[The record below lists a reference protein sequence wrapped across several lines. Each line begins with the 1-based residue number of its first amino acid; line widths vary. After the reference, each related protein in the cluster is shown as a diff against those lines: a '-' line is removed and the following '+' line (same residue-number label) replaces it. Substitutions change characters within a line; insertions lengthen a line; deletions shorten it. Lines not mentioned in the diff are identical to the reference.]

1 MPLELNAGLTGRSSM
16 TLIEFIHKAQEAI
29 EHGQNPDADLLAWD
43 PERDGWSKVGDL
55 GLTPTHVFVYIA
67 ED

>member
-1 MPLELNAGLTGRSSM
+1 M